1 METIEDPERTPESRQ
16 VLTIIEYN
24 QDAIMAAVQGY
35 LKNLKNVKRPRTDE
49 EITKIAQLI
58 YSALL
63 LIATKG
69 PQAAAKMATILLGNY
84 REHLTI
90 LNPLKGIEPFLN
102 SVGLK
107 IHKFGQTY
115 NSPILYDIIA
125 CTTTDL
131 AQPQPQPEAVSL
143 DSKQIFY
150 ITADSDDHSSAVQ
163 LLVVIPPSHPLYAN
177 TVNLRRSLEGRV
189 YCVLIVGDY
198 LEYDL
203 FRADRLIPGG
213 SRLNNVKNKASLHHY
228 RPLSLAKLIYFSL
241 TQQLIDIP
249 AAAQILSL
257 LPYETVCKI
266 LNYIPDPQI
275 RADLSTNIFRVTRA
289 IRHDTSTVLGSTAQT
304 ASPNL

>member
-115 NSPILYDIIA
+115 NSPI
-125 CTTTDL
+125 
-131 AQPQPQPEAVSL
+131 
-143 DSKQIFY
+143 
-150 ITADSDDHSSAVQ
+150 
-163 LLVVIPPSHPLYAN
+163 
-177 TVNLRRSLEGRV
+177 
-189 YCVLIVGDY
+189 
-198 LEYDL
+198 
-203 FRADRLIPGG
+203 
-213 SRLNNVKNKASLHHY
+213 
-228 RPLSLAKLIYFSL
+228 
-241 TQQLIDIP
+241 
-249 AAAQILSL
+249 
-257 LPYETVCKI
+257 
-266 LNYIPDPQI
+266 
-275 RADLSTNIFRVTRA
+275 
-289 IRHDTSTVLGSTAQT
+289 
-304 ASPNL
+304 